1 MTVYK
6 VLSHVN
12 YNYALL
18 YSKKKKCFLVLYLLY
33 ELALTGNVNALVIYM
48 VVSGSKRDGDSAPAS
63 GQ

>member
-1 MTVYK
+1 MPYFTV
-6 VLSHVN
+6 
-12 YNYALL
+12 
-18 YSKKKKCFLVLYLLY
+18 KKKCFLVLYLLY